1 MVTRRKPGRRP
12 TAGLAPAGERGEH
25 WWPVAKARRPSWP
38 VVIPG

>member
-25 WWPVAKARRPSWP
+25 W
-38 VVIPG
+38 